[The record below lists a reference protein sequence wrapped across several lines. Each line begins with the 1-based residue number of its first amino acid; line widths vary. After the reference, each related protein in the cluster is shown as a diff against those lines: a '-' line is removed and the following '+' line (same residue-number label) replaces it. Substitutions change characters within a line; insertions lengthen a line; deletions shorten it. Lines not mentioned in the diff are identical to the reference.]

1 MSANEAIQNPNY
13 LRHNPVIYN
22 LAFARRT
29 GGFKVFYF
37 WQLSAVTKGIC
48 WQTFCIDG
56 LVYTLHDMFA
66 KMPLLNELSKN
77 MPGVNL
83 VMLATDDAS
92 ASDQV
97 KSILAENELNKLDN
111 WIFADT
117 NPQKLRYEID
127 PKWYGEVP
135 RTYFVDKN
143 HQRVGVSGALSR
155 ETYETMLKELFN

>member
-1 MSANEAIQNPNY
+1 MKLFKFLIIFTTILSFMTLP
-13 LRHNPVIYN
+13 
-22 LAFARRT
+22 ARAEQADL
-29 GGFKVFYF
+29 KYF
-37 WQLSAVTKGIC
+37 TSGSYQQLLKEYADKPFVLMVWSIHCTTC
-48 WQTFCIDG
+48 LQ
-56 LVYTLHDMFA
+56 

-97 KSILAENELNKLDN
+97 KSILVGNELNKLDN
-111 WIFADT
+111 WIFADA
-117 NPQKLRYEID
+117 NAQKLRYEID

-155 ETYETMLKELFN
+155 ETYETMLKEIFN